1 MRPFEGI
8 RVLDLTHVFAGP
20 FSTYQ
25 LAVLGA
31 DVIKIEPPDNP
42 DMTRF
47 EGEVQTLNEAQM
59 GVYFQTQAS
68 NKRSLTLNLKTPEG
82 KKILLDLARTTD
94 VLVENYSGGSLE
106 KLGLG
111 YQDVA
116 KVNPKL
122 IYCSLTGYGRT
133 GHKGNDPSY
142 DLVIQAYS
150 GLMHANGT
158 PETSPV
164 KVGPAVVDYGTG
176 AHAALAIS
184 AALFQRAQTGKG
196 QRIDV
201 SMLDAALMMMSSSV
215 TATVTTGNPPP
226 VQGIET
232 RSRAGYA
239 CYMAK
244 DDLLAIGAWTRRQM
258 SRLFKVIG
266 APDRAKEV
274 IDTPR
279 HLVSESL
286 EADTRLIA
294 NAIATK
300 TADEWEEI
308 LNKAGVPAG
317 KARKMDETLGS
328 QQLANRSVIQDSKL
342 SGFDGSPSRFP
353 VAAFVY
359 EHGSPEITSAPPQLG
374 EHNDQILKELGY
386 SHQEVSHLKE
396 RGVI

>member
-1 MRPFEGI
+1 MKPFEGI

-25 LAVLGA
+25 LAVMGA
-31 DVIKIEPPDNP
+31 DVIKIEPPNNP

-47 EGEVQTLNEAQM
+47 EGDVAALNEARM
-59 GVYFQTQAS
+59 GVHFQTQAS

-82 KKILLDLARTTD
+82 KKILLDLARTAD

-106 KLGLG
+106 NLGLG
-111 YQDVA
+111 YQEVA
-116 KVNPKL
+116 KVNPTL

-133 GHKGNDPSY
+133 GKKGNDPSY

-176 AHAALAIS
+176 AHAAMAIS
-184 AALFQRAQTGKG
+184 AALFQRTQTGKG

-201 SMLDAALMMMSSSV
+201 SMLDAALMLMSSSV

-226 VQGIET
+226 VQGIEI

-258 SRLFKVIG
+258 SRLFEVIG
-266 APDRAKEV
+266 APDRAKAV

-286 EADTRLIA
+286 ESDSKLIA
-294 NAIATK
+294 AAIVTK
-300 TADEWEEI
+300 TADDWEKI

-317 KARKMDETLGS
+317 KARKMDETLNTE
-328 QQLANRSVIQDSKL
+328 QLTSRSIMQDSKL
-342 SGFDGSPSRFP
+342 SGFEGSPAKFP
-353 VAAFVY
+353 VAAFTY

-374 EHNDQILKELGY
+374 EHNDEILEELGY
-386 SHQEVSHLKE
+386 AEKDVSRLRE
-396 RGVI
+396 SNVI

>member
-1 MRPFEGI
+1 MKPFEGI

-25 LAVLGA
+25 LAVMGA

-47 EGEVQTLNEAQM
+47 EGEVAALNEAQM

-68 NKRSLTLNLKTPEG
+68 NKRSLTLNLKTPKG
-82 KKILLDLARTTD
+82 KKILLDLARTAD
-94 VLVENYSGGSLE
+94 VMVENYSGGSLE
-106 KLGLG
+106 GLGLG
-111 YQDVA
+111 YEDVA
-116 KVNPKL
+116 KVNPQI

-133 GHKGNDPSY
+133 GPKGNDPSY

-164 KVGPAVVDYGTG
+164 KVGPAVIDYGTG
-176 AHAALAIS
+176 AHAAMAIS
-184 AALFQRAQTGKG
+184 AALFQRTRTGKG

-201 SMLDAALMMMSSSV
+201 SMLDAALMLMSSSV
-215 TATVTTGNPPP
+215 TATLTTGNPPP
-226 VQGIET
+226 VQGIEI

-258 SRLFKVIG
+258 SKLFDVIG
-266 APDRAKEV
+266 AEDRASEV
-274 IDTPR
+274 LDTPR
-279 HLVSESL
+279 HLVSQSL
-286 EADTRLIA
+286 ESDTALISA
-294 NAIATK
+294 AISTK

-308 LNKAGVPAG
+308 LNKAGIPAG
-317 KARKMDETLGS
+317 KARKMDETMS
-328 QQLANRSVIQDSKL
+328 CEQLASRPVMQDSKL
-342 SGFDGSPSRFP
+342 SGFNGSPSRFP
-353 VAAFVY
+353 VAAFTY
-359 EHGSPEITSAPPQLG
+359 QHGSPEITSAPPQLG
-374 EHNDQILKELGY
+374 EHNEEILGELGY
-386 SHQEVSHLKE
+386 SPQDVSQL
-396 RGVI
+396 RDSGVI